1 MDPHQR
7 IFCALDTADLTRA
20 LDVALT
26 LRNAVGGFKLGK
38 EFFTAN
44 GPDGV
49 KAIENIGLPIFL
61 DLKFH
66 DIPNTVA
73 GAVRSAALTH
83 CLMTTIHASGGSE
96 MIAAAIEGTLGGTPK
111 ILAVTVLTSLNANNL
126 TEIGVS
132 NPVGEQVL
140 KLAKLA
146 LKNGADGIV
155 ASPNEIRILRKELGT
170 DFIIMVPG
178 IRPDWAEK
186 NDQKR
191 TMSPADAIKYGADYL
206 VIGRPITNA
215 SDPSQAA
222 DRIAQEIETCG
233 I

>member
-20 LDVALT
+20 LDVALA

-44 GPDGV
+44 GPEGV
-49 KAIENIGLPIFL
+49 MAIENIGLPIFL

-73 GAVRSAALTH
+73 GAVRSAAQTH

-96 MIAAAIEGTLGGTPK
+96 MIAAAIKGTLGGTPK
-111 ILAVTVLTSLNANNL
+111 ILAVTVLTSLNSNNL
-126 TEIGVS
+126 AEIGVL
-132 NPVGEQVL
+132 NPVDEQVL

-178 IRPDWAEK
+178 IRPNWAEK

-191 TMSPADAIKYGADYL
+191 TMSPADAVKYGADYL

-222 DRIAQEIETCG
+222 ERIAQEIETCG

>member
-132 NPVGEQVL
+132 NPVDEQVL

-155 ASPNEIRILRKELGT
+155 ASPNEIRILREELGT

-178 IRPDWAEK
+178 IRPNWAEK

>member
-49 KAIENIGLPIFL
+49 KVIENIGLPIFL

-132 NPVGEQVL
+132 NPVDEQVL

-178 IRPDWAEK
+178 IRPNWAEK

>member
-1 MDPHQR
+1 M
-7 IFCALDTADLTRA
+7 
-20 LDVALT
+20 
-26 LRNAVGGFKLGK
+26 
-38 EFFTAN
+38 
-44 GPDGV
+44 
-49 KAIENIGLPIFL
+49 
-61 DLKFH
+61 
-66 DIPNTVA
+66 
-73 GAVRSAALTH
+73 
-83 CLMTTIHASGGSE
+83 
-96 MIAAAIEGTLGGTPK
+96 
-111 ILAVTVLTSLNANNL
+111 TVLTSLNANNL

-132 NPVGEQVL
+132 NLVDEQVL

>member
-7 IFCALDTADLTRA
+7 IFCALDTAEVTEA
-20 LDVALT
+20 VDVALALKNT
-26 LRNAVGGFKLGK
+26 VGGFKLGK

-49 KAIENIGLPIFL
+49 KAIESIGLPIFL

-73 GAVRSAALTH
+73 GAVRSAALTR

-96 MIAAAIEGTLGGTPK
+96 MIAAAIKATCGGNPK
-111 ILAVTVLTSLNANNL
+111 ILAVTVLTSLNVDNL
-126 TEIGVS
+126 TEIGVF
-132 NPVGEQVL
+132 NPVDEQVL

-146 LKNGADGIV
+146 LKHGADGIV
-155 ASPNEIRILRKELGT
+155 ASPTEIKMLREELGT

-191 TMSPADAIKYGADYL
+191 TMSPADAIKDGADYL

>member
-26 LRNAVGGFKLGK
+26 LKNAVGGFKLGK

-132 NPVGEQVL
+132 NPVDEQVL

-222 DRIAQEIETCG
+222 DRIAEEIETCG

>member
-20 LDVALT
+20 LDVALA
-26 LRNAVGGFKLGK
+26 LRNTVGGFKLGK

-96 MIAAAIEGTLGGTPK
+96 MIAAATKGKLGGTPK
-111 ILAVTVLTSLNANNL
+111 ILAVTVLTSLNADNL
-126 TEIGVS
+126 REIGIF
-132 NPVGEQVL
+132 NPISEQVL

-146 LKNGADGIV
+146 LKHGVDGIV
-155 ASPNEIRILRKELGT
+155 ASPNEIRILREELGR

>member
-126 TEIGVS
+126 TEIGVF
-132 NPVGEQVL
+132 NRVDEQVL
-140 KLAKLA
+140 KLARLA

-155 ASPNEIRILRKELGT
+155 ASPNEIRILREELGT

-178 IRPDWAEK
+178 IRPNWAEK

>member
-7 IFCALDTADLTRA
+7 IFCALDTADLARA

-96 MIAAAIEGTLGGTPK
+96 MIAAAIKGTLGGTPK

-126 TEIGVS
+126 TEIGVF
-132 NPVGEQVL
+132 NPVDEQVL

-146 LKNGADGIV
+146 LKNGADGVV

-178 IRPDWAEK
+178 IRPNWTEK

-215 SDPSQAA
+215 PDPSRAA
-222 DRIAQEIETCG
+222 ERIAQEIETCG

>member
-146 LKNGADGIV
+146 LKNGADGVV

>member
-132 NPVGEQVL
+132 NPVDEQVL

-155 ASPNEIRILRKELGT
+155 ASPNEIRILREELGK